1 MKRLTKFVLIVGIL
15 ATLSGCAYGTYNT
28 HGDGLSPGPGEPNY
42 LANCGPLNDNRECH
56 TWFYG
61 H

>member
-1 MKRLTKFVLIVGIL
+1 MLKKLFLTALLL

-28 HGDGLSPGPGEPNY
+28 YSGSMGPGPGEPPNY
-42 LANCGPLNDNRECH
+42 LSHCPLSDAKECH

-61 H
+61 N

>member
-1 MKRLTKFVLIVGIL
+1 MKKLTKFVLIVGIL

-28 HGDGLSPGPGEPNY
+28 YGLSPGPGEPNY
-42 LANCGPLNDNRECH
+42 LANCPLSDQRECH

>member
-1 MKRLTKFVLIVGIL
+1 MNKLTKFVLIVGVL

-28 HGDGLSPGPGEPNY
+28 YGGLSPSPGEPNY
-42 LANCGPLNDNRECH
+42 LTNCGPLNDQQQCH

>member
-1 MKRLTKFVLIVGIL
+1 MKTLKRMALAALLL

-28 HGDGLSPGPGEPNY
+28 YGGRVGPCPGEPPNY
-42 LANCGPLNDNRECH
+42 LARCPLNNARDCY

-61 H
+61 N